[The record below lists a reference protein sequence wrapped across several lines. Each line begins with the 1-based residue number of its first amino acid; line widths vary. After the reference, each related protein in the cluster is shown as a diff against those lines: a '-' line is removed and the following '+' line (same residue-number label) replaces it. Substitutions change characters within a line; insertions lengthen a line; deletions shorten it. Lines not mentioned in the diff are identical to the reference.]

1 MNRVIF
7 IGPPGSGKSSVG
19 KALARELGLT
29 YEDTDASITSISG
42 RSIAAIF
49 GELGETGFRKI
60 ERDVVLA
67 ALSSNIQVLSLGGG
81 AVLDADVQK
90 AIKASESTVIYLT
103 IGLRYALSRIGN
115 KGDRPL
121 LASDPEKQWLKLTSS
136 REPIYRSLA
145 TIIKSTDNKK
155 PQEVAREI
163 APLIRISHE

>member
-1 MNRVIF
+1 MSRVIF

-29 YEDTDASITSISG
+29 YEDTDASVSSISG

-49 GELGETGFRKI
+49 AELGESGFRKL
-60 ERDVVLA
+60 EREVVLA

-81 AVLDADVQK
+81 AVLDPDVQA
-90 AIKASESTVIYLT
+90 AIKASECTVIYLT

-121 LASDPEKQWLKLTSS
+121 VASDPEKQWLKITNS
-136 REPIYRSLA
+136 REPIYRALA
-145 TIIKSTDNKK
+145 TIVKATDNKK
-155 PQEVAREI
+155 PQEVAHEI
-163 APLIRISHE
+163 AQLIRGAHG